1 MVYWDRSVV
10 VLPVTIDAVGERVI
24 VRCCAV

>member
-1 MVYWDRSVV
+1 MVYWDGSSV

-24 VRCCAV
+24 VRCCAA